1 MSDDEQGSEEAPQRQ
16 RGRRKRQRNG
26 KRSRGFQFT
35 WNQNNKDGDQFA
47 GVPQLSDFGE
57 HARYLCHGHEV
68 GGNGNFHLQGYV
80 AFDTPVALSTVVSC
94 IPGAHVEVAK
104 GNAIQNRVYCSKDDF
119 EFYEEGVIPAQG
131 RRNDLWDVKEVA
143 KARRGITL
151 RTAIEEFPAIVAKY
165 PRFVSTLNLVYS
177 RPRDTPPVV
186 LFFWGDTGL
195 GKSRTAYNIAKRL
208 GRVYKVMQ
216 PKGSGIYFDGYD
228 GDEVIWLDE
237 FYGNRMSWGML
248 LEMTD
253 RYPNRLP
260 VHGSQGPENMAKYI
274 IFTSN
279 TEPSKLYDPKINP
292 APFLRRISLLYEF
305 RVPEP
310 TVQTWRAPRATKANF
325 YVSPLRSKSES
336 SVTKLVKQ
344 MAAPVVSWTSDP
356 VELERRR
363 LMQLRDNA
371 TYVDEDGKVRIRG
384 G

>member
-35 WNQNNKDGDQFA
+35 WNQNNKDGEQFA
-47 GVPQLSDFGE
+47 GIPQLSDFGE

-119 EFYEEGVIPAQG
+119 EFYEEGAIPQQG
-131 RRNDLWDVKEVA
+131 RRNDLWDVKEIA
-143 KARRGITL
+143 KARRGVTL

-165 PRFVSTLNLVYS
+165 PRFISTLNLVYS
-177 RPRDTPPVV
+177 CPRESPPVV
-186 LFFWGDTGL
+186 LYFYGDTGL
-195 GKSRTAYNIAKRL
+195 GKSRTAYTIAKRL

-260 VHGSQGPENMAKYI
+260 VHGSQGPENVAKYI

-279 TEPSKLYDPKINP
+279 SSPTELYDRKINP
-292 APFLRRISLLYEF
+292 APFLRRIALLYEF
-305 RVPEP
+305 KVPVTTEN
-310 TVQTWRAPRATKANF
+310 WRAPRETKANF
-325 YVSPLRSKSES
+325 YVSPLRSKNES
-336 SVTKLVKQ
+336 WVTQFAKRTAVLD
-344 MAAPVVSWTSDP
+344 A
-356 VELERRR
+356 VELEKER
-363 LMQLRDNA
+363 LRS
-371 TYVDEDGKVRIRG
+371 TYVDETGKVRIRG

>member
-1 MSDDEQGSEEAPQRQ
+1 M
-16 RGRRKRQRNG
+16 
-26 KRSRGFQFT
+26 
-35 WNQNNKDGDQFA
+35 
-47 GVPQLSDFGE
+47 
-57 HARYLCHGHEV
+57 
-68 GGNGNFHLQGYV
+68 
-80 AFDTPVALSTVVSC
+80 
-94 IPGAHVEVAK
+94 
-104 GNAIQNRVYCSKDDF
+104 
-119 EFYEEGVIPAQG
+119 
-131 RRNDLWDVKEVA
+131 
-143 KARRGITL
+143 
-151 RTAIEEFPAIVAKY
+151 
-165 PRFVSTLNLVYS
+165 YS

-336 SVTKLVKQ
+336 SVTKLAKQ
-344 MAAPVVSWTSDP
+344 MAAPVMSWTSDP

-363 LMQLRDNA
+363 LMELRDNA